1 MREPNKPDMS
11 CARVDS
17 CNASEIGAIERHN
30 ERKNDSYDNINV
42 ELDRIPFNV
51 HYRQPDGLS
60 YMDTLRKMEADGKV
74 TTRGLRQN
82 ATLFDEI
89 IIDVNTMYF
98 ERLGGYEYAKAFYEE
113 AVHFVEKK
121 FGTENVISAVMH
133 ADEINK
139 AVTEE
144 LGKPVYH
151 YHLHAV
157 VLPVVEKEI
166 LWSKRCKDEALRG
179 TVREVIHQISHSK
192 KWASNTPML
201 DENGDVVLRQNGKPK
216 FRRSY
221 SILQDELFEHMQE
234 HGFKGFQRG
243 ELGSDSEH
251 LTSLRYQINAD
262 KDRLADLQ
270 ERIKAEQLEYEPSHE
285 AYMTAKEIDE
295 VGQKTI
301 TGKYTMT
308 KEDYGKLTALAKE
321 GITSRST
328 LRDLL
333 GKVDYYRDLYNSAS
347 VKLEKVQSLYEDLKE
362 KCKPFLDAMS
372 HFPEYV
378 SLFLNNVKGLFAE
391 KDAQERQAREANE
404 AQERQAR
411 AEREAAKKAKYKPKR
426 SRDNDAR

>member
-1 MREPNKPDMS
+1 MGKPNKPDMS
-11 CARVDS
+11 CARVKGY
-17 CNASEIGAIERHN
+17 NASEIGAIERHN
-30 ERKNDSYDNINV
+30 ERKNESYDNINV
-42 ELDRIPFNV
+42 ELDRVQFNV
-51 HYRQPDGLS
+51 CYQKPNAQS
-60 YMDTLRKMEADGKV
+60 YMETLRKMEADGKI
-74 TTRGLRQN
+74 TTRGLRKD

-98 ERLGGYEYAKAFYEE
+98 EKLGGYEYAKEFYEE
-113 AVHFVEKK
+113 AFRFVQKK
-121 FGTENVISAVMH
+121 YGSENIISAVMH

-139 AVTEE
+139 AASDE

-157 VLPVVEKEI
+157 ALPIVDKEI

-179 TVREVIHQISHSK
+179 TVREVVHQISHSK
-192 KWASNTPML
+192 KWASNTPMV
-201 DENGDVVLRQNGKPK
+201 DEKGEVVLRQNGKPK
-216 FRRSY
+216 YRRSY

-262 KDRLADLQ
+262 KERLEELQ

-295 VGQKTI
+295 IGQKTI

-308 KEDYGKLTALAKE
+308 KEGYGKLTALAKE
-321 GITSRST
+321 GVTSRGT
-328 LRDLL
+328 LRGLL
-333 GKVDYYRDLYNSAS
+333 DKVEYYRGLYHSVSA
-347 VKLEKVQSLYEDLKE
+347 KLEKVQTLYDNLQER
-362 KCKPFLDAMS
+362 CKPFLDAMA

-378 SLFLNNVKGLFAE
+378 TLFLRNVKGLFAE
-391 KDAQERQAREANE
+391 KDVQERQARETKE
-404 AQERQAR
+404 ARERQAR
-411 AEREAAKKAKYKPKR
+411 AEREAARKTKYKPNQ
-426 SRDNDAR
+426 SRDDDAR